1 MVSLMKHPEPNAP
14 VPVNIPQAGSEEID
28 ELKALAELA
37 TIVSS
42 IKPALVKRGMDEAA
56 IDAEIGSL
64 PIWMDETAIVNVLE
78 QLYLLIG
85 HMLFPINYPEGGYIE
100 EIWMHLR
107 HIPVEPQDIAPIGMK
122 ESWAGYGRLE
132 TQFDQQLLA
141 IFHPDA
147 DPIHETFPHLKLVPL
162 EGTLFG
168 QALIQNHHGNS
179 WQHWF
184 GWYVLALIHETNSF
198 FFDQFIYDEW
208 IYEEVWIELVWQEEL
223 VEQIATAWE
232 QAEKIDRKIER
243 LRRWLHKNPEKRQKE
258 ILKLIRDFQK
268 QKIRTCFQENNGRFF
283 RYELPHDEA
292 GLLCHVCAAHSMAGC
307 SCEQLPGLD

>member
-1 MVSLMKHPEPNAP
+1 MKHPEPSAP
-14 VPVNIPQAGSEEID
+14 VCPVNIPQVGSEEID

-85 HMLFPINYPEGGYIE
+85 HMLFPISYPEGGYIE
-100 EIWMHLR
+100 EMWMHLR
-107 HIPVEPQDIAPIGMK
+107 HILVEPQGIAPIGMK
-122 ESWAGYGRLE
+122 ESWAGCGRLE

-147 DPIHETFPHLKLVPL
+147 DPIHETFPYLKLVPL

-198 FFDQFIYDEW
+198 FFDQPIYDEW
-208 IYEEVWIELVWQEEL
+208 IYEEVWIELVWHEGL
-223 VEQIATAWE
+223 VEQLATAWE

-243 LRRWLHKNPEKRQKE
+243 LRRWLHKNLEKRQKE

-268 QKIRTCFQENNGRFF
+268 QKIRTYFQEHNGRFF
-283 RYELPHDEA
+283 RYQLPHDED
-292 GLLCHVCAAHSMAGC
+292 GLLCHVCTAHSMEGC
-307 SCEQLPGLD
+307 SCDQLPGLD